1 MSRIGEQSGGVCN
14 EAVAGLNQ
22 DEGRIQTDSDREGAT
37 EIRDLTMVTMSMP
50 AMTLTST
57 MGMVIMVAA
66 RHAPSL

>member
-1 MSRIGEQSGGVCN
+1 MSRIGEQRGGVCN
-14 EAVAGLNQ
+14 EAVTGLNQ
-22 DEGRIQTDSDREGAT
+22 DEGRIQTDSDHEGAT
-37 EIRDLTMVTMSMP
+37 EIHDLTMVTMSMP